1 MAPPNPTPPS
11 PSASAA
17 SNSDASNTST
27 SSSSSLPPLSL
38 TSIAAAAAAASSS
51 NQLNCLWIHFLIA
64 LCKEVTTCT
73 AADADSTTEALLL
86 PNKAVDS
93 HAVSRVPRPIP
104 KLKFTPVIGILS
116 HPGNGGSGS
125 SNKATKA
132 SYIAASYVKF
142 VESAGARVI
151 PLIYNEPL
159 KVINEK
165 LNLVNGV
172 IFTGGTAKS
181 GVYFDVVKS
190 IFKSVLRRN
199 DAGEHFPLLAICLGF
214 ELITMIVSEK
224 KNILETFDAKNHAST
239 LKIMGNIDVKETL
252 FQSFP
257 PDLLKKLSK
266 ERLVMQNHRYGISP
280 KKFVK
285 NDKLRGFFNILTIT
299 EDRKKQ
305 LYVSTVQAHKYP
317 VTGVQWHPEK
327 NAYDQSLS
335 ATPRSKD
342 AVKVTKYVANF
353 FVREARMSKNKPSSP
368 KVQANLIRNWR
379 QTIRG
384 NPGKEVYI
392 FS

>member
-1 MAPPNPTPPS
+1 MAPPNPTPP
-11 PSASAA
+11 PSDSAA
-17 SNSDASNTST
+17 SNSDNSNT
-27 SSSSSLPPLSL
+27 SSSSS
-38 TSIAAAAAAASSS
+38 
-51 NQLNCLWIHFLIA
+51 WIYL
-64 LCKEVTTCT
+64 
-73 AADADSTTEALLL
+73 D
-86 PNKAVDS
+86 NKG
-93 HAVSRVPRPIP
+93 
-104 KLKFTPVIGILS
+104 L
-116 HPGNGGSGS
+116 
-125 SNKATKA
+125 
-132 SYIAASYVKF
+132 
-142 VESAGARVI
+142 
-151 PLIYNEPL
+151 
-159 KVINEK
+159 
-165 LNLVNGV
+165 
-172 IFTGGTAKS
+172 GTAKS

-317 VTGVQWHPEK
+317 VTGVQWHPE
-327 NAYDQSLS
+327 SLS

>member
-27 SSSSSLPPLSL
+27 SSSSSPPPLPL
-38 TSIAAAAAAASSS
+38 ASIAAAVSSS
-51 NQLNCLWIHFLIA
+51 NNLNCLWIHFLIA

-73 AADADSTTEALLL
+73 AAAADSTTEALLL

-104 KLKFTPVIGILS
+104 KFKFTPVIGILS

-125 SNKATKA
+125 SNKTTKA

-172 IFTGGTAKS
+172 IFTGGTAKR

-190 IFKSVLRRN
+190 IFKNVRRKN
-199 DAGEHFPLLAICLGF
+199 DAGNHFPLLAICLGF

-224 KNILETFDAKNHAST
+224 KNILETFDAKNHVST

-280 KKFVK
+280 EKFVK
-285 NDKLRGFFNILTIT
+285 NEKLDGFFKILTT
-299 EDRKKQ
+299 TADRKNNF
-305 LYVSTVQAHKYP
+305 YVSTVQACEYP

-335 ATPRSKD
+335 ATPRSED
-342 AVKVTKYVANF
+342 AVKVTKLVANF
-353 FVREARMSKNKPSSP
+353 FVREARMSKNKPASW
-368 KVQANLIRNWR
+368 KVQANLIRNCR
-379 QTIRG
+379 PTIRG

>member
-1 MAPPNPTPPS
+1 MAPPNPTPP
-11 PSASAA
+11 PSSSAA
-17 SNSDASNTST
+17 SNSDASNTTST
-27 SSSSSLPPLSL
+27 SSSLPPLPL
-38 TSIAAAAAAASSS
+38 TSIAAAVSSS
-51 NQLNCLWIHFLIA
+51 NNLNCLWIHFLIA

-73 AADADSTTEALLL
+73 AADADSTTEALLI
-86 PNKAVDS
+86 PNKAVDF
-93 HAVSRVPRPIP
+93 HAVARER
-104 KLKFTPVIGILS
+104 
-116 HPGNGGSGS
+116 GSGS

-190 IFKSVLRRN
+190 IFKNVRRKN
-199 DAGEHFPLLAICLGF
+199 DAGNHFPLLAICLGF
-214 ELITMIVSEK
+214 ELITMIISEK
-224 KNILETFDAKNHAST
+224 KNILGTFDAKNHTST

-252 FQSFP
+252 FQSIP

-280 KKFVK
+280 EKFVK
-285 NDKLRGFFNILTIT
+285 NEKLHGFFKILTT
-299 EDRKKQ
+299 TADRKNNF
-305 LYVSTVQAHKYP
+305 YVSTVQAREYP

-335 ATPRSKD
+335 ATPRSED
-342 AVKVTKYVANF
+342 AVKVTKLVANF
-353 FVREARMSKNKPSSP
+353 FVREARMSKNKPSSQ
-368 KVQANLIRNWR
+368 KVQANLIRNYR